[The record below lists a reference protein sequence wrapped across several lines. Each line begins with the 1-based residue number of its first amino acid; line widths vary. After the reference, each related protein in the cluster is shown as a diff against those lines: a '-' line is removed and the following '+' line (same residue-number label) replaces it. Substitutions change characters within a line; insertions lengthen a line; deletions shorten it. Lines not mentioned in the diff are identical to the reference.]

1 MQLDDIH
8 FGENLNRLRTDKGIT
23 VERLA
28 DKSGVSVATIKSAI
42 RSHNSTLPLVAP
54 WTSCAASQVSI
65 PRLMRLR
72 SWLVSKPKSTSS
84 LRRDIAK
91 SAPHLRCTF
100 FA

>member
-42 RSHNSTLPLVAP
+42 RSHNSTLPGLYNAYCLATAIGCSLDELCRKP
-54 WTSCAASQVSI
+54 GKHTETDALAFRASLKTQI
-65 PRLMRLR
+65 
-72 SWLVSKPKSTSS
+72 
-84 LRRDIAK
+84 DE
-91 SAPHLRCTF
+91 F
-100 FA
+100 FAA

>member
-42 RSHNSTLPLVAP
+42 RSHNSTLPGLYNA
-54 WTSCAASQVSI
+54 
-65 PRLMRLR
+65 
-72 SWLVSKPKSTSS
+72 
-84 LRRDIAK
+84 
-91 SAPHLRCTF
+91 
-100 FA
+100 